1 MDGDISR
8 IISLIMENPDI
19 IEKIKSLSAKGEESG
34 ATLADGKEPQEAPE
48 STPVA
53 TYSESEPKLRRR
65 ELLCALKPYLS
76 SERAKAIDSMLSIGE
91 IIEIARKK

>member
-1 MDGDISR
+1 MDGDLSK
-8 IISLIMENPDI
+8 IISVIMENPDI
-19 IEKIKSLSAKGEESG
+19 IDKIKSLSKSGDEPSVATESPQ
-34 ATLADGKEPQEAPE
+34 KELGSAE

-53 TYSESEPKLRRR
+53 TYKESEPKLRRR
-65 ELLCALKPYLS
+65 ELLYALKPYLS